1 MNNNTA
7 ARLDPSAW
15 DTDDGEDITTPALA
29 LPAHYFTRSTLDDV
43 QLSAGP
49 ERAVFATAHSI
60 GPVTAW
66 DRVVQQLV
74 DGEEPIGV

>member
-1 MNNNTA
+1 MQEATG
-7 ARLDPSAW
+7 RLDPESW
-15 DTDDGEDITTPALA
+15 EDAEITTVRDALP

-74 DGEEPIGV
+74 DGEEPLFL